1 MWLPLVLLLLRPLA
15 TVESPAITEQF
26 LVEVEQRTQR
36 IRFQALRDQLSLIEV
51 SVQLEAWNVLDYQL
65 ATLEQMIAQ
74 EPDVEVRLA
83 LRARVLQVLEQAD
96 YPVDSMVAVKL
107 ARQGLRG
114 VWHDIRTQRRR
125 DAPPR

>member
-15 TVESPAITEQF
+15 TAETLAITEQF

-36 IRFQALRDQLSLIEV
+36 IRFQALRDQLSLIDL
-51 SVQLEAWNVLDYQL
+51 SVQLEAWPVLGYQL
-65 ATLEQMIAQ
+65 ATLEQMMAQ
-74 EPDVEVRLA
+74 EPEAEVRLA

-96 YPVDSMVAVKL
+96 YVTNGRVAVKL

-114 VWHDIRTQRRR
+114 VWHDVRTARRLH
-125 DAPPR
+125 APPR